1 MAFNATNAAFHDDLY
16 AGTDFSSLNWLEQQ
30 WVWWYVTIG
39 NPVIATGLMSF
50 LLHEVSFLLA
60 ILLLTLNAVCLRS
73 DCLLWT
79 KHSLD
84 YHRLYPLLP
93 QMEATAH
100 QGPYSCRTMG
110 MYQGRSLFALYYRT
124 PSS

>member
-1 MAFNATNAAFHDDLY
+1 MGVVVCYHWKPCYCYRVNELFTSR
-16 AGTDFSSLNWLEQQ
+16 GE
-30 WVWWYVTIG
+30 
-39 NPVIATGLMSF
+39 
-50 LLHEVSFLLA
+50 LLLTM
-60 ILLLTLNAVCLRS
+60 LLLTLNAVCLRS

-110 MYQGRSLFALYYRT
+110 MY
-124 PSS
+124 